1 MRDGDGVV
9 GRRVA
14 NLFLVKHT
22 NRWMFEA
29 TGAQRFKEKEA
40 MGKTIY

>member
-1 MRDGDGVV
+1 MGVWQISFV
-9 GRRVA
+9 
-14 NLFLVKHT
+14 LKHT